1 MEFFRNLARLNF
13 WEKELAKKGPRVE
26 LVLPMIKKVFESIG
40 FGTVF
45 VMLAGGLSSQI
56 SISPEDEQDEKNQRF
71 HRTSATRPPMVI
83 SENEPRLELLRI
95 GYDLEEVAS
104 FSHKKAQEE
113 MQAVE
118 VVREFQREAIANAD
132 RVSTATSGSVLILSG
147 TSSGTTL
154 PLSTQTFELSDGTIV
169 IGSSPRSTLSSL
181 ANSISPD
188 QLSRIIQIITPRE
201 DRNYIEDQF
210 GRLYNDDVSAVTE
223 PTTPPPIDTTPD
235 IPDISELPNISGIPE
250 ELIFIL
256 FPELSPEA
264 TLDIFAD
271 ASQLVNHLLTD
282 ATIGSGLLDGNRV
295 FTRARLVANSFN
307 YSIVEEIA
315 ARAGHDEI
323 AQSIISALKDE
334 RLNAENQYS
343 APLSDVFSESLNT
356 DLLGARKFGDVGDLF
371 GLTTEDFMLFAAKD
385 LTFEHGSVVDVSRR
399 EGDLGTI
406 WPRSR
411 VVVLG
416 ASDDVLIDGDV
427 TFTNHGHEPMEEALA
442 VGGGGD
448 LVIQNSDVKHDGSNL
463 GLGAGKRVL
472 ILKSSIETRDH
483 LGIGSLGD
491 LDIVDSVLRAGEGNR
506 VLMYANDNLNAT
518 GLEFSDGLRQVYMDA
533 TTINL
538 TDVDF
543 PAGSEVRLVSQLG
556 GLDGKYPNFGFSEP
570 GRVNFIEDV
579 SYGGQENRMMD
590 RDSFDQF
597 GQNISIE
604 SFNQ

>member
-1 MEFFRNLARLNF
+1 
-13 WEKELAKKGPRVE
+13 
-26 LVLPMIKKVFESIG
+26 MIKKVVESIG

-71 HRTSATRPPMVI
+71 HSTSATRPPMVI
-83 SENEPRLELLRI
+83 SENEPRLELLKI
-95 GYDLEEVAS
+95 GYDLEEVAA

-118 VVREFQREAIANAD
+118 LVRQFQRETIANAD
-132 RVSTATSGSVLILSG
+132 RVTVA
-147 TSSGTTL
+147 SSGTGL
-154 PLSTQTFELSDGTIV
+154 VLSTGFNGVGSQISLAPTTPTFELSDGTIA

-181 ANSISPD
+181 ANSISAE
-188 QLSRIIQIITPRE
+188 QFSRIIQRISLPE
-201 DRNYIEDQF
+201 DRGYIESQYN
-210 GRLYNDDVSAVTE
+210 RLNKEDVSSKPKPV
-223 PTTPPPIDTTPD
+223 PPPISTTPN
-235 IPDISELPNISGIPE
+235 IPDTSDLPVIPGIPPA
-250 ELIFIL
+250 LLYAL
-256 FPELSPEA
+256 FPELIQNPDER
-264 TLDIFAD
+264 LDIFAD
-271 ASQLVNHLLTD
+271 AAQLANHLLTD
-282 ATIGSGLLDGNRV
+282 ATIGSGILDGNRV

-307 YSIVEEIA
+307 YSVVEEIA
-315 ARAGHDEI
+315 SRAGHDEI

-343 APLSDVFSESLNT
+343 APLSDVFSDTLNT

-399 EGDLGTI
+399 EGDWGTI

-448 LVIQNSDVKHDGSNL
+448 LVIQNSDLKHDGSNL

-491 LDIVDSVLRAGEGNR
+491 LDIVDSVLKAGEGNR

-543 PAGSEVRLVSQLG
+543 PTGSEVRLVSQLG

-579 SYGGQENRMMD
+579 SYGGQENVMMD

>member
-1 MEFFRNLARLNF
+1 
-13 WEKELAKKGPRVE
+13 
-26 LVLPMIKKVFESIG
+26 MIKKVVVSTG
-40 FGTVF
+40 FGTIF
-45 VMLAGGLSSQI
+45 VMLASSLISQI
-56 SISPEDEQDEKNQRF
+56 SISPEDEHDERNQRF

-83 SENEPRLELLRI
+83 SENEPRLELLKI
-95 GYDLEEVAS
+95 GYDLEEVAG
-104 FSHKKAQEE
+104 FSHQKAQEE

-118 VVREFQREAIANAD
+118 LVREFQQQAIANAS
-132 RVSTATSGSVLILSG
+132 RIQATSSGSVIVLSG
-147 TSSGTTL
+147 TALNSTVTL
-154 PLSTQTFELSDGTIV
+154 PSSIPTFTLSDGTIAL
-169 IGSSPRSTLSSL
+169 GSSPRHSTLSSI
-181 ANSISPD
+181 ASSISEE
-188 QLSRIIQIITPRE
+188 QFSRIINRVVPPENRNFVVNQF
-201 DRNYIEDQF
+201 DRLNK
-210 GRLYNDDVSAVTE
+210 DDDPVE
-223 PTTPPPIDTTPD
+223 PEPTPPPPINTTPND
-235 IPDISELPNISGIPE
+235 PETPELPVIPGIPPA
-250 ELIFIL
+250 LLYAL
-256 FPELSPEA
+256 FPELVPTTDER
-264 TLDIFAD
+264 LDIFAD

-282 ATIGSGLLDGNRV
+282 ATIGSGILEGNRV
-295 FTRARLVANSFN
+295 FTRARIVANSFN
-307 YSIVEEIA
+307 YSVVEEIA

-343 APLSDVFSESLNT
+343 APLSEVFSDSLNT
-356 DLLGARKFGDVGDLF
+356 DLLGARQFGDVGDLF

-406 WPRSR
+406 WPRNR

-442 VGGGGD
+442 IGGGGD
-448 LVIQNSDVKHDGSNL
+448 LVIQNSDLKHDGSNL
-463 GLGAGKRVL
+463 GLGAGKRVV

-491 LDIVDSVLRAGEGNR
+491 LDIVDSVLTAGEGNR
-506 VLMYANDNLNAT
+506 VLMYANDNLNVS

-556 GLDGKYPNFGFSEP
+556 GLEGKYPNFGFSEA

-579 SYGGQENRMMD
+579 SYGGQENVMMD